1 MHFDDVK
8 NRNHWKIRAS
18 LMMARQK
25 QGVDRSGRKN
35 AGFDSW
41 CYALI
46 SSDIRNLDFK
56 SNSRRLKIE
65 MRSLLIPQKN
75 CLTSAPVLCD
85 KYPKRNKKLNPNH
98 FFH

>member
-41 CYALI
+41 CYAL
-46 SSDIRNLDFK
+46 DFE
-56 SNSRRLKIE
+56 RHTQFGFQIQFEALK
-65 MRSLLIPQKN
+65 N
-75 CLTSAPVLCD
+75 
-85 KYPKRNKKLNPNH
+85 
-98 FFH
+98 